1 MNYLEI
7 EQDDL
12 TDSEMLD
19 VIREKML
26 EGWALSEYKYDNGV
40 RTWLFEKEEAKAP
53 TRKEFIEMVEQI
65 KKDTE
70 SRLLCVEYK
79 EAHGE

>member
-1 MNYLEI
+1 MEYLEI

-26 EGWALSEYKYDNGV
+26 EGWALGDYKYDQGV
-40 RTWLFEKEEAKAP
+40 KTWVFEKEEVKAP
-53 TRKEFIEMVEQI
+53 TRKEFIEMVDAI
-65 KKDTE
+65 KKD
-70 SRLLCVEYK
+70 
-79 EAHGE
+79 HG

>member
-26 EGWALSEYKYDNGV
+26 EGWALSEYKWCDGV
-40 RTWLFEKEEAKAP
+40 KTWVFEKEEDKAP

-65 KKDTE
+65 DMD
-70 SRLLCVEYK
+70 YK
-79 EAHGE
+79 QQLY